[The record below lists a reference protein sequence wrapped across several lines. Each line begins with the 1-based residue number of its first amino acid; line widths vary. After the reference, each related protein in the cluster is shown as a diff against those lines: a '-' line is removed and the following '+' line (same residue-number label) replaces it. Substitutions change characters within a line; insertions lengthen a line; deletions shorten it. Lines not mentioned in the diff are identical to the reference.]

1 MKRKYILISLPL
13 LLLFSL
19 VFFTSCEKEKV
30 EPPDNKTED
39 SNTQDT
45 IAQLNKAFYNLMNE
59 WYYWYD
65 SIPEIDP
72 EDYDDPNPME
82 NLRNI
87 LDDIRYENDSYS
99 YITSYEAFLQ
109 YFEEGSYTGYG
120 FGYKWDEKDTLRLT
134 FVFDESPLKEEGIE
148 RGWALTNLNGNTV
161 TTDNFNQLLGGE
173 ENDFTFISPDGN
185 ETVNRTFARKEISMN
200 TVLKDTVIEYKG
212 NKVGYLVLKSFI
224 DKTPGEL
231 TEAFSHFNDNNIE
244 ELIIDLRYNGGG
256 TLSASRFL
264 GEFIIN
270 EGDVGETY
278 VEISHNDKK
287 AEENDTS
294 HVFGED
300 SLNISLGLDRTY
312 FLTTQATA
320 SASEA
325 LINGLKPTKLD
336 VYTIGEATYGKPVG
350 MYPFTDNNNEYAF
363 LPVCFSLKNAAG
375 EANYYEGLQPDPG
388 AELADDFKQPFGSLD
403 DDLLYQAL
411 YHIENNNF
419 DMIKTREIMKP
430 RPENRVEYK
439 SLQDEIGAL

>member
-13 LLLFSL
+13 LVLFSI

-30 EPPDNKTED
+30 EPPDNKTENG
-39 SNTQDT
+39 NTQDT

-59 WYYWYD
+59 WYYWYEK
-65 SIPEIDP
+65 IPDIDP
-72 EDYDDPNPME
+72 DDYDDSNPMK

-120 FGYKWDEKDTLRLT
+120 FGYKWDDKDTLRLT

-148 RGWALTNLNGNTV
+148 RGWALTKVNGNTV
-161 TTDNFNQLLGGE
+161 TPDNFNQLLGGE
-173 ENDFTFISPDGN
+173 ENDFTFISPDGD
-185 ETVNRTFARKEISMN
+185 ETVNSAFARKNISMN

-212 NKVGYLVLKSFI
+212 NRVGYLVLKSFI
-224 DKTPGEL
+224 DKTPDEL
-231 TEAFSHFNDNNIE
+231 TEAFSHFNDENID

-264 GEFIIN
+264 GEFIYEAGSNDI
-270 EGDVGETY
+270 Y
-278 VEISHNDKK
+278 VEITHSDKK
-287 AEENDTS
+287 SERDTT
-294 HVFGED
+294 HVFGQD
-300 SLNISLGLDRTY
+300 SLNINLGLNKVY

-325 LINGLKPTKLD
+325 LINGLKPTELD

-375 EANYYEGLQPDPG
+375 DADYYDGLQPD
-388 AELADDFKQPFGSLD
+388 AAMNDDFKQPFGSLD
-403 DDLLYQAL
+403 DDFLYQAL
-411 YHIENNNF
+411 YHIENDNF
-419 DMIKTREIMKP
+419 DMKKTREIMKP